1 MQIQKQHNRRR
12 DLRFTSAGRYLRG
25 GEVNRSTRAI
35 HITTLLQITRDTNNG
50 KLETSLDL
58 HGNTILPPAHL
69 SGFAAVVASS
79 EPNRF
84 LTRVLK
90 LRCVTDSAAE
100 NTVIIAA
107 AWRVYD
113 LLNILSKMLYTI
125 YCHASKPILDEV
137 NRSY

>member
-35 HITTLLQITRDTNNG
+35 HITTLLQITRDTTDG
-50 KLETSLDL
+50 KLETSLDQ

-69 SGFAAVVASS
+69 SGFAAVAASS

-100 NTVIIAA
+100 NTVIIAT
-107 AWRVYD
+107 AWRVISVGFD
-113 LLNILSKMLYTI
+113 RLSFHSLIMMKMTTCFQRFFLGF
-125 YCHASKPILDEV
+125 
-137 NRSY
+137 